1 MPSAQFRF
9 YSELNDFLPRYKRYK
24 YNHLTFNGRQTV
36 KHLIESI
43 GVPHTEVDLILVN
56 GKSDDF
62 SYLVQNGDVISVYP
76 IFESF
81 DISAENKLRS
91 EPLREPKFVL
101 DTHLG
106 RLAAYLRLL
115 GFDTLYHNDYVDQVL
130 AEISYKEKRICLT
143 RDRGLL
149 KRNLITHGYCLR
161 STDSRQQVKE
171 VLRRFDLFRI
181 TKPFQRCVR
190 CNGML
195 ENVKKEEIVDQIMP
209 QTRRYYDEFKRCTE
223 CGQIYWKGSHFQRM
237 TCFIESVLAEE
248 TRGISSS

>member
-1 MPSAQFRF
+1 MPSLKFRF
-9 YSELNDFLPRYKRYK
+9 FSELNDFLPRYKRYK

-56 GKSDDF
+56 GKSEDF

-106 RLAAYLRLL
+106 RLAAYMRLL
-115 GFDTLYHNDYVDQVL
+115 GFDTLYRNDYADQVL
-130 AEISYKEKRICLT
+130 AEISHKEKRICLT

-149 KRNLITHGYCLR
+149 KRNLIIHGYCLR

-181 TKPFQRCVR
+181 AKPFQRCVR

-195 ENVKKEEIVDQIMP
+195 ENVKKEEIVDQILP
-209 QTRRYYDEFKRCTE
+209 QTKRYYDEFKRCKE
-223 CGQIYWKGSHFQRM
+223 CGQIYWEGSHFQRM
-237 TCFIESVLAEE
+237 TRFIESVLSEE
-248 TRGISSS
+248 TRDISSS